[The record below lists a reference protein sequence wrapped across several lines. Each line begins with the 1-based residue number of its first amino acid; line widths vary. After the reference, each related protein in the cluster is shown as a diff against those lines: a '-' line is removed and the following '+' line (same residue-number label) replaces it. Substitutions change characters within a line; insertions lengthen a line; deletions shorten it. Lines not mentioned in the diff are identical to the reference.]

1 MGNFLSF
8 PILIIAA
15 VLQATFMPQIRLL
28 GGSPDLVYLIVL
40 SWSINATLD
49 SSVLWAFV
57 GGISLDLLSY
67 APLGTSTLGIVI
79 TVFIISG
86 IGGQVYR
93 IGFVLLIGSVLIGS
107 FFQQISI
114 MIILTITGYS
124 VDWGLSLGY
133 VVAPTIFYNLVF
145 VLPIYW
151 IIRRIQRRVVP
162 EISSKPTK

>member
-1 MGNFLSF
+1 MGSFLSF
-8 PILIIAA
+8 PILIVAA

-28 GGSPDLVYLIVL
+28 GGSPDLVFLVVL
-40 SWSINATLD
+40 AWSINAELD

-67 APLGTSTLGIVI
+67 APLGTSTIGIVVM
-79 TVFIISG
+79 VFVISG
-86 IGGQVYR
+86 IGQQVYR

-107 FFQQISI
+107 FFQQLSI
-114 MIILTITGYS
+114 MIILTFTGYS

-145 VLPIYW
+145 ILPIYW
-151 IIRRIQRRVVP
+151 IIRRIQRRVIPDV
-162 EISSKPTK
+162 SSKPTK